1 MTNIS
6 SLTFLGGAGTV
17 TGSKYL
23 IETPEGKVLL
33 DAGLFQGLKEL
44 RLRNWSEPEF
54 DPSLLSAVILSHAHL
69 DHSGYL
75 PVLVK
80 KGFKGPVYCTSGT
93 QDLLQILLLDAAHLQ
108 EEQAA
113 HANKHG
119 YSKHKPALALYG
131 REDAVGA
138 LGLLAPQNFGQLFA
152 VTKTL
157 SVRFRRAAHI
167 LGAASVELFLN
178 GSKLVFSGDLGR
190 WNQPLLKAPEPVE
203 EADTLLIESTYGN
216 RIHPE
221 TVREELIRVILASVK
236 HGGPL
241 IIPAFA
247 VGRTQELIWM
257 IRRLEDEGAIPVLQ
271 VFMDSPMAIDASSI
285 YQRHSGELDH
295 GTGGQTGP
303 LATRH
308 FHVLKTREESK
319 KLNAL
324 SGPMIILSSS
334 GMATGGRILHHLEQ
348 RLNDRRTTVLLA
360 GFQAK
365 GTRGRAL
372 EEGAEQ
378 LKIHGAQIPVRAVVE
393 KIEGLSAHADQ
404 KDLLRWLS
412 GFKQAPRRTFVVHG
426 EPEASQGLA
435 EAIRSSLGWT
445 SVRPA
450 LNGEVIPL

>member
-1 MTNIS
+1 
-6 SLTFLGGAGTV
+6 
-17 TGSKYL
+17 
-23 IETPEGKVLL
+23 
-33 DAGLFQGLKEL
+33 
-44 RLRNWSEPEF
+44 
-54 DPSLLSAVILSHAHL
+54 
-69 DHSGYL
+69 
-75 PVLVK
+75 
-80 KGFKGPVYCTSGT
+80 
-93 QDLLQILLLDAAHLQ
+93 
-108 EEQAA
+108 
-113 HANKHG
+113 
-119 YSKHKPALALYG
+119 
-131 REDAVGA
+131 
-138 LGLLAPQNFGQLFA
+138 
-152 VTKTL
+152 
-157 SVRFRRAAHI
+157 
-167 LGAASVELFLN
+167 
-178 GSKLVFSGDLGR
+178 
-190 WNQPLLKAPEPVE
+190 
-203 EADTLLIESTYGN
+203 
-216 RIHPE
+216 
-221 TVREELIRVILASVK
+221 
-236 HGGPL
+236 
-241 IIPAFA
+241 
-247 VGRTQELIWM
+247 M
-257 IRRLEDEGAIPVLQ
+257 IRRLEDEGAVPVLQ
-271 VFMDSPMAIDASSI
+271 VFMDSPMAIDASGI

-378 LKIHGAQIPVRAVVE
+378 LKIRGAQIPVRAMVE

-412 GFKQAPRRTFVVHG
+412 GFKKAPLRTFVVHG